1 MVLFFLATEVVSYEQ
16 IIILPSKYSL
26 FQQNTRFCTLQ
37 LRIKICVCRDGYY
50 LCSSTVVMNPA
61 VTLFRN
67 YYRKKIA
74 ANIESLYWDVFW
86 SSVTRHT
93 GCATHCMERRKSPPS
108 SLWLQGFLFPSTS
121 LFLFGVWWETSLDSI
136 WRRCEITVTLLELLS
151 NNVA

>member
-61 VTLFRN
+61 MTLFRN

-74 ANIESLYWDVFW
+74 ANIESLY
-86 SSVTRHT
+86 
-93 GCATHCMERRKSPPS
+93 
-108 SLWLQGFLFPSTS
+108 
-121 LFLFGVWWETSLDSI
+121 
-136 WRRCEITVTLLELLS
+136 
-151 NNVA
+151 

>member
-61 VTLFRN
+61 MTLFRN

-93 GCATHCMERRKSPPS
+93 GCAAHCMECRKSPPS